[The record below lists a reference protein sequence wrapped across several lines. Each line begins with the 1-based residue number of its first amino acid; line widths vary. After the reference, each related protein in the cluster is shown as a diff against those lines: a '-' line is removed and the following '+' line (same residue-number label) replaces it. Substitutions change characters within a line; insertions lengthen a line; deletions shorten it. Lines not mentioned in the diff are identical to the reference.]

1 LFGKLEPG
9 PTARRI
15 VIGTAFGHLD
25 ALGRTP
31 VTEIDQPHAALL
43 SRIAESFDVDCRVPT
58 RMFASTLSMR
68 PIAAA
73 HYRTCPRK
81 GEGQAARPRSAK
93 KNGPAYAIHAGPNR
107 LQFSVYDSG
116 FWRWRVGIG
125 LI

>member
-9 PTARRI
+9 APPRRV
-15 VIGTAFGHLD
+15 VIGTALGHRN
-25 ALGRTP
+25 AFGRTP

-68 PIAAA
+68 P
-73 HYRTCPRK
+73 
-81 GEGQAARPRSAK
+81 RSAK